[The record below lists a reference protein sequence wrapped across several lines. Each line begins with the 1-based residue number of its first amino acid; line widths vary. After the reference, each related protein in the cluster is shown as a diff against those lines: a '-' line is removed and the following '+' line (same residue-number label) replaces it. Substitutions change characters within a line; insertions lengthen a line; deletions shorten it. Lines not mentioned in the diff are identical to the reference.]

1 MGEFIDDK
9 YFVPRKNFFRGN
21 PTIVKSEKLD
31 LSQDVKD
38 LHKALGFIS
47 NKQTIINILCTKTNR
62 ERLELAKA
70 YKTCYDRELLEE
82 FKRKFPKGDFS
93 KLLVALMTP
102 IYEYYCNELYDAL
115 NRAGTDENVL
125 MQILCTLSNN
135 DINEVCQ
142 KYVKNYGKTLEKDI
156 RSGDELSIVYN
167 KVISNKHTFTDTS
180 GNLRKL
186 LLSLLN
192 ATRDESMILDLYTA
206 RVDAME
212 LKRAGIDKW
221 GTDTSTFTRILCL
234 RNLDQIRLISQEYEY
249 ITGNSLEKDLKKE
262 FSGDIL
268 DALLS
273 ILRYTTHRSLYYARC
288 IQNTIVGFGTND
300 KSLIRLIV
308 TRCEIDMGDIKEAY
322 EDKYGKS
329 LKIAIK
335 GDTSGYY
342 CKALLKLI
350 GE

>member
-1 MGEFIDDK
+1 
-9 YFVPRKNFFRGN
+9 
-21 PTIVKSEKLD
+21 
-31 LSQDVKD
+31 
-38 LHKALGFIS
+38 
-47 NKQTIINILCTKTNR
+47 
-62 ERLELAKA
+62 
-70 YKTCYDRELLEE
+70 
-82 FKRKFPKGDFS
+82 
-93 KLLVALMTP
+93 
-102 IYEYYCNELYDAL
+102 
-115 NRAGTDENVL
+115 
-125 MQILCTLSNN
+125 
-135 DINEVCQ
+135 
-142 KYVKNYGKTLEKDI
+142 
-156 RSGDELSIVYN
+156 
-167 KVISNKHTFTDTS
+167 
-180 GNLRKL
+180 
-186 LLSLLN
+186 
-192 ATRDESMILDLYTA
+192 MILDLYTA

-249 ITGNSLEKDLKKE
+249 ITGNSLEKDFKKE

-273 ILRYTTHRSLYYARC
+273 ILRYATHRSLYFARC
-288 IQNTIVGFGTND
+288 IQSTIVGFGTND

-329 LKIAIK
+329 LKTAIK